1 MKILRLVLV
10 LIFSICITSCSSVTI
25 DDDFF
30 ETADLTSYKTF
41 DWMPRPH
48 AMLIVKEGR
57 GQVEK
62 LLKESVN
69 EQLTVRGFSQKSDS
83 PDLLIS
89 YLVSAELTNTDDLSY
104 KAGEQ
109 NNPADQQYSEGAILL
124 DFVDAKTRELL
135 WRVAAFDIEDRNPTP
150 EKNKEIIEKTVER
163 MFKKFPSTSIR

>member
-1 MKILRLVLV
+1 MKTLRLVLALV
-10 LIFSICITSCSSVTI
+10 FSICVTSCSSITI

-30 ETADLTSYKTF
+30 KTADLTSYKTF

-48 AMLIVKEGR
+48 AILIVNEGR

-69 EQLTVRGFSQKSDS
+69 EQLTARGFSQKADS

-89 YLVSAELTNTDDLSY
+89 YLVGAQLTNTDDSSD
-104 KAGEQ
+104 KFGEQ
-109 NNPADQQYSEGAILL
+109 NNPAAQQYSGGAILL

-135 WRVAAFDIEDRNPTP
+135 WRVAAFGLEDRNPTP

-163 MFKKFPSTSIR
+163 MFKKFPSISIR